1 MAKQYTLPVDQYS
14 EQTFDN
20 FVLGGNGELIKQL
33 RNSADQFSGFWIYG
47 RKANGRSHLLRAKC
61 LQDDREKNKK
71 SHYIGCESLS
81 DLRSERFMPLK
92 LALKHGETVAI
103 DDIDLYLGQKDFE
116 LILFDIYQRLVEIKG
131 TLLVSH
137 KSSALVTEFVV
148 PDLGSRL
155 RALMAFQIKELKD
168 SHKSTFL
175 IERATARGFH
185 LSANVINYW
194 LSHGPRDMH
203 SLISDFEILADVM
216 LVKKQLLT
224 IPLFKEVLGY

>member
-1 MAKQYTLPVDQYS
+1 M
-14 EQTFDN
+14 
-20 FVLGGNGELIKQL
+20 
-33 RNSADQFSGFWIYG
+33 
-47 RKANGRSHLLRAKC
+47 
-61 LQDDREKNKK
+61 
-71 SHYIGCESLS
+71 S
-81 DLRSERFMPLK
+81 DLRSERYMPLK

-168 SHKSTFL
+168 NHKSTFL
-175 IERATARGFH
+175 IERATSRGFH

-203 SLISDFEILADVM
+203 ALISDFEILADVM

>member
-20 FVLGGNGELIKQL
+20 FVSGSNEELVKQL

-61 LQDDREKNKK
+61 LQDDREKAKK

-81 DLRSERFMPLK
+81 DLRAERYMSLK

-155 RALMAFQIKELKD
+155 RALMAFQIKELRD

-175 IERATARGFH
+175 IERAAARGFH

-203 SLISDFEILADVM
+203 ALISDFEILAEVM

>member
-1 MAKQYTLPVDQYS
+1 
-14 EQTFDN
+14 
-20 FVLGGNGELIKQL
+20 
-33 RNSADQFSGFWIYG
+33 
-47 RKANGRSHLLRAKC
+47 
-61 LQDDREKNKK
+61 
-71 SHYIGCESLS
+71 
-81 DLRSERFMPLK
+81 MPLK

-175 IERATARGFH
+175 MERATSRGFH

-203 SLISDFEILADVM
+203 ALISDFEILADVM

>member
-1 MAKQYTLPVDQYS
+1 M
-14 EQTFDN
+14 F
-20 FVLGGNGELIKQL
+20 LGSNGELIKQL

-47 RKANGRSHLLRAKC
+47 RKANGQSHLLRAKC

-81 DLRSERFMPLK
+81 DLRSERYMPLK

-148 PDLGSRL
+148 DLGSRL

-175 IERATARGFH
+175 IERATSRGFH

-194 LSHGPRDMH
+194 LSHGPRDMQA
-203 SLISDFEILADVM
+203 LISDFEILADVM
-216 LVKKQLLT
+216 LGKAALT
-224 IPLFKEVLGY
+224 GPLFKEVLGY

>member
-1 MAKQYTLPVDQYS
+1 
-14 EQTFDN
+14 
-20 FVLGGNGELIKQL
+20 
-33 RNSADQFSGFWIYG
+33 
-47 RKANGRSHLLRAKC
+47 
-61 LQDDREKNKK
+61 
-71 SHYIGCESLS
+71 
-81 DLRSERFMPLK
+81 
-92 LALKHGETVAI
+92 
-103 DDIDLYLGQKDFE
+103 
-116 LILFDIYQRLVEIKG
+116 LFDIYQRLVEIQG

-194 LSHGPRDMH
+194 FSHGPRDMH
-203 SLISDFEILADVM
+203 ALISDFEILADVM